1 MIQLYDLATKYPNI
15 RFSPFCWR
23 IKYALAHK
31 QLPWKEIP
39 IKALTEKD
47 LLPTPNEGKV
57 PVIVDDDTVV
67 FDSWDIA
74 LYLEEKYPHHLLFDG
89 DESRAQSLFV
99 KHWTET
105 VLHVLVS
112 RMGILDF
119 YETQNK
125 ADQKVFRET
134 RENRF
139 GVSLEEWGR
148 DPEGARIEFLK
159 ALEPLRQTVRS
170 QNFLGGRTP
179 NFSDYIM
186 VGIFQWMRCGS
197 RLKVFEESDDVFDYQ
212 ERLLDLFDGLG
223 RSSPAYA
230 SIG

>member
-31 QLPWKEIP
+31 ELSWEEIP
-39 IKALTEKD
+39 IRALTEKN

-57 PVIVDDDTVV
+57 PVLVDDDQVV

-74 LYLEEKYPHHLLFDG
+74 IYLEEKYPNQLLFDSS
-89 DESRAQSLFV
+89 ESRAQSLFV
-99 KHWTET
+99 KNWTEA
-105 VLHVLVS
+105 VLHILVS

-119 YETQNK
+119 YETQTK
-125 ADQKVFRET
+125 DDQKVFRET
-134 RENRF
+134 RESRF
-139 GVSLEEWGR
+139 GVVLEDWGS
-148 DPEGARIEFLK
+148 DPQGARVDFLK
-159 ALEPLRQTVRS
+159 ALEPLRQTLRS
-170 QNFLGGRTP
+170 QKFMGGRTP

-212 ERLLDLFDGLG
+212 ERLLDLYDGLG
-223 RSSPAYA
+223 RSSPPYS
-230 SIG
+230 SIT

>member
-31 QLPWKEIP
+31 ELSWEEIP
-39 IKALTEKD
+39 IRALTEKN

-57 PVIVDDDTVV
+57 PVLVDDDQVV

-74 LYLEEKYPHHLLFDG
+74 LYLEEKYPNQLLFDSS
-89 DESRAQSLFV
+89 ESRAQSLFV
-99 KHWTET
+99 KNWTEA
-105 VLHVLVS
+105 VLHILVS

-119 YETQNK
+119 YETQTK
-125 ADQKVFRET
+125 DDQKVFRET
-134 RENRF
+134 RESRF
-139 GVSLEEWGR
+139 GVVLEDWGS
-148 DPEGARIEFLK
+148 DPQGARVDFLN
-159 ALEPLRQTVRS
+159 ALEPLRQTLRS
-170 QNFLGGRTP
+170 QKFMGGRTP

-212 ERLLDLFDGLG
+212 ERLLDLYDGLG
-223 RSSPAYA
+223 RSSPPYS
-230 SIG
+230 SIT